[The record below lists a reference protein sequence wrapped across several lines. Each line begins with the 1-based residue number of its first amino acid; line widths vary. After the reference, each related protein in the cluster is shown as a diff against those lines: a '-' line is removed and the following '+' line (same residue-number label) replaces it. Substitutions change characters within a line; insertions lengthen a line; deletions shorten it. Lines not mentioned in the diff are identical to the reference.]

1 MLDHFNDIA
10 RASASAMPLV
20 ALSVGALGSL
30 HCAGMCGPLIVAS
43 SRGVKAQAS
52 YQAGRLISY
61 LSLGLASG
69 FLGQWF
75 LWQQETPLL
84 TLIPS
89 ILMALAL
96 IFWGTNFLTK
106 KKLAPSFIVKLYRK
120 LPVRGPFFIG
130 LFSILLPCGFL
141 YGVALTVATFQ
152 NPWLG
157 SLAMGS
163 FWLGTLPALSGS
175 SWLVSKLAN
184 GQNVV
189 RERALGI
196 SLIGLGLMSIGY
208 RFYQFATT
216 GSCH

>member
-1 MLDHFNDIA
+1 
-10 RASASAMPLV
+10 MPLV

-52 YQAGRLISY
+52 YQSGRLISY
-61 LSLGLASG
+61 LALGLASG
-69 FLGQWF
+69 FIGQWF
-75 LWQQETPLL
+75 LLQQETPLL

-89 ILMALAL
+89 VLMALAL
-96 IFWGTNFLTK
+96 IFWGSNFVTK
-106 KKLAPSFIVKLYRK
+106 KNLTPKFIVRIYRK
-120 LPVRGPFFIG
+120 LPMRGPFYIG
-130 LFSILLPCGFL
+130 LFSVLLPCGFL

-157 SLAMGS
+157 ALAMGS

-175 SWLVSKLAN
+175 SWLVSKLAR
-184 GQNVV
+184 GQHVV
-189 RERALGI
+189 RERVLGLC
-196 SLIGLGLMSIGY
+196 LIGVGLTSLTY
-208 RFYQFATT
+208 RFYQFVST

>member
-1 MLDHFNDIA
+1 
-10 RASASAMPLV
+10 MPLV

-52 YQAGRLISY
+52 YQVGRLVSY
-61 LSLGLASG
+61 LALGIASG
-69 FLGQWF
+69 FIGQWF

-89 ILMALAL
+89 VLMALAL
-96 IFWGTNFLTK
+96 IFWGTNFVTK
-106 KKLAPSFIVKLYRK
+106 KNLTPNFIVKIYRK
-120 LPVRGPFFIG
+120 LPMRGPFYIG

-157 SLAMGS
+157 ALAMAS

-175 SWLVSKLAN
+175 SWLVAKLAKSSHK
-184 GQNVV
+184 G
-189 RERALGI
+189 RERALG
-196 SLIGLGLMSIGY
+196 LGLISVGLISIGY
-208 RFYQFATT
+208 RFYQFFTT